1 MIIEIKE
8 TKQVIATILDNNNNI
23 IFFNVEEP
31 IVDVDLYKQEIKDW
45 VL

>member
-31 IVDVDLYKQEIKDW
+31 IVDVDLFKQEIKDW
-45 VL
+45 LC